1 MAQFLYNQID
11 SSIDEV
17 IHMLIKTIL
26 KLGHISILARLNKI
40 DVLYELILLKQS
52 LCWKDIKIDLYKN
65 QEFQYFLFVSGI
77 IIMGISESESK
88 VISSLNIIINVNTL
102 SSF

>member
-26 KLGHISILARLNKI
+26 KLGHISILAGLNKI
-40 DVLYELILLKQS
+40 DILCELILLKQG
-52 LCWKDIKIDLYKN
+52 LCWKDIKIDLYKD
-65 QEFQYFLFVSGI
+65 QEFQYFLFISGI
-77 IIMGISESESK
+77 ICMAVSK
-88 VISSLNIIINVNTL
+88 SKP
-102 SSF
+102 